1 MHGRASEIV
10 ETLARRRI
18 DICAVQETRWRGCS
32 TRMIT
37 GKHCR
42 NKFLWSGDTSDFGGV
57 GILVAEKWV
66 EKIISVDRTSSR
78 QMSLRL
84 LIGRKILY
92 IISSYA
98 PQSGLSES
106 KKDTFFFNRLSC
118 ISIVPTE
125 EMLLVCG
132 DLNGHVGKTSSGF
145 EGLHGGHGYGVRN
158 PEGTRILELCAA
170 ADLVIT
176 NTYFTKCDSQL
187 LTFHSGNACSQTDY
201 ILVRKSD
208 YKFVRDV
215 KFIGGEECV
224 SQHELLVRD
233 LELNTSFSKSRC
245 IPLKRKL

>member
-1 MHGRASEIV
+1 
-10 ETLARRRI
+10 
-18 DICAVQETRWRGCS
+18 
-32 TRMIT
+32 
-37 GKHCR
+37 
-42 NKFLWSGDTSDFGGV
+42 
-57 GILVAEKWV
+57 
-66 EKIISVDRTSSR
+66 
-78 QMSLRL
+78 MSLRL
-84 LIGRKILY
+84 LIDRKILY

-98 PQSGLSES
+98 PQSWLSES
-106 KKDTFFFNRLSC
+106 KKDTFFFNLLSC
-118 ISIVPTE
+118 ISIVPAE

-145 EGLHGGHGYGVRN
+145 EGLHGGLGYGVRN